1 MVPKHLVLCTILAPE
16 SNYVISYEKNDA
28 SYNLPKLI
36 KSIFDLPHI
45 LTWNSSFLRSL
56 QLFLS
61 VWIHNCQDS
70 LTSWIINLLT
80 NQILQLSCKILNK
93 AVKLRTHWMW
103 IFNILHCINYRMG
116 LGWCKLL
123 MARTHTK
130 KGNKERKNKRGSQDT
145 IRHFQPDKRLNIST
159 ALIKRF
165 GL

>member
-1 MVPKHLVLCTILAPE
+1 MVPKHSVLCTILAPE

-28 SYNLPKLI
+28 SYNSPKLI
-36 KSIFDLPHI
+36 KRIFDLPHI
-45 LTWNSSFLRSL
+45 LTWNSSFFLSL

-103 IFNILHCINYRMG
+103 VFNILHCINYRMG

-130 KGNKERKNKRGSQDT
+130 KGNKERKNKRGSQESGDYPAFSA
-145 IRHFQPDKRLNIST
+145 RYAFEY
-159 ALIKRF
+159 
-165 GL
+165 